1 MVDSLEGSEPEKG
14 IRNENKPGWA
24 APNWRN
30 WLQRS
35 SSSSSSS
42 SSVSTPKSPD
52 EQDYPYESK
61 TEDSN
66 FLKPLGDWERR
77 GSAGTGSRSQTEYGT
92 LQTSVCY
99 GVIVLMKGSAKHKYG
114 SAVR

>member
-14 IRNENKPGWA
+14 IRKENKPGWV

-30 WLQRS
+30 WWQRS
-35 SSSSSSS
+35 SSTSSA
-42 SSVSTPKSPD
+42 STPKGPD
-52 EQDYPYESK
+52 EQDYESN

-77 GSAGTGSRSQTEYGT
+77 GSAGTGSRTQTEYGT
-92 LQTSVCY
+92 LQASVMSYC
-99 GVIVLMKGSAKHKYG
+99 LNERLCKA
-114 SAVR
+114 

>member
-14 IRNENKPGWA
+14 IRKENKPGW
-24 APNWRN
+24 RN
-30 WLQRS
+30 WWQL
-35 SSSSSSS
+35 SSSS

-99 GVIVLMKGSAKHKYG
+99 GFIVLMKGSAKHKYG